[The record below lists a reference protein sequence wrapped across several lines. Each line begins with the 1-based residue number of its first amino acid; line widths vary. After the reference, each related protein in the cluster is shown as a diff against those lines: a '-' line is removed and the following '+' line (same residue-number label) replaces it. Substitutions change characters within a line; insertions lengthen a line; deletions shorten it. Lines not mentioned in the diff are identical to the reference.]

1 MPDTKNSARPK
12 KLLRQLGKISDH
24 ELAAEFN
31 LSTYRVRAERIKRSI
46 LAFKYGSWTPEN
58 TALLGTMTDKQA
70 ASLAGVTTNAAFTKR
85 VSMGIPP
92 FGKSSEDAKFQ
103 WTEAHQRSLGKVPD
117 ETLAEEL
124 GISAS
129 VVSAKRQ
136 SMGIMAS
143 RPVQNIRK
151 PWKKQE
157 LAMLGKKPDT
167 VVAEKTGRGR
177 RHVRAKRESL
187 GIPPFQQHT
196 TIRWT
201 VKTIKKLRSMPD
213 HELAKELGVA
223 LSTVALHRRRLGIP
237 AHSSNPKTN

>member
-103 WTEAHQRSLGKVPD
+103 WTEAHQRSLGSLRALCLQNGNPW
-117 ETLAEEL
+117 ESWPRAPSRTF
-124 GISAS
+124 
-129 VVSAKRQ
+129 VSHGKNRNWRC
-136 SMGIMAS
+136 SERS
-143 RPVQNIRK
+143 RTPSWLKRPV
-151 PWKKQE
+151 
-157 LAMLGKKPDT
+157 
-167 VVAEKTGRGR
+167 VVADMFAQNG
-177 RHVRAKRESL
+177 S
-187 GIPPFQQHT
+187 
-196 TIRWT
+196 
-201 VKTIKKLRSMPD
+201 
-213 HELAKELGVA
+213 
-223 LSTVALHRRRLGIP
+223 RLGFHP
-237 AHSSNPKTN
+237 SSSTRRFDGR